1 MDKMLRINMT
11 NLITQEEPLPEEYRY
26 LGGRSLTSR
35 IVFDEVP
42 PTCDPLGRHNKLVF
56 AAGLMA
62 ATPLSSSGR
71 ISIGAKS
78 PLTGGIKESNG
89 GGTTAQRM
97 ARLGYRGLVVEGK
110 PEPGELFL
118 LFIGAGRIEIKP
130 ADDLKG
136 LGTYRLAEVLRERF
150 GSRASLALIGPAGEM
165 QLSSALIANTDV
177 DGVPSR
183 VCGRGGLGA
192 VMGSKG
198 LKAIV
203 IDGSGALPVGIHDP
217 ERFREIN
224 RELTKILIDNPQ
236 SKVFELYG
244 TAAMVDTTN
253 ALGALPTR
261 NFSSGSFEGAEKING
276 DALRQTIL
284 ERGGEGRPSHACMPG
299 CAIRCSNVFPDRNG
313 KAIVAPLEYET
324 IGLMGSN
331 LGIDDLDSI
340 ARLNWL
346 CNDIGIDTIETGA
359 TLAVAME
366 AGLARFGD
374 AEGAEKLVRDIAG
387 GTVLGRALGE
397 GSAVAGRVLGVR
409 RVPAVKGQSFAAY
422 DPRSVKGLGVTYATS
437 PMGADH
443 TAGQTI
449 RTAIDQ
455 HRSDKQV
462 ETSRNA
468 QLGVLMFDLLGVCI
482 LAGPGIGSRRDL
494 VRELVASRFGWTIDP
509 DFFDRIARQ
518 TIQTERKFNRLAGLT
533 GASDRLPEFIQ
544 EEALPP
550 HSTVFDLAPGD
561 LKEVF
566 AEIDPDL

>member
-35 IVFDEVP
+35 IVFDDVP

-110 PEPGELFL
+110 PEPGKLFL
-118 LFIGAGRIEIKP
+118 LLIGAGRVEIKS

-165 QLSSALIANTDV
+165 QLSSALISNTDV

-198 LKAIV
+198 LKAVV
-203 IDGSGALPVGIHDP
+203 IDDSGAPPVGIHDP

-236 SKVFELYG
+236 TKVFELYG

-284 ERGGEGRPSHACMPG
+284 ERGGEGRPSHACISGSTPSRRERPWPSPWKPG
-299 CAIRCSNVFPDRNG
+299 WP
-313 KAIVAPLEYET
+313 
-324 IGLMGSN
+324 
-331 LGIDDLDSI
+331 
-340 ARLNWL
+340 
-346 CNDIGIDTIETGA
+346 
-359 TLAVAME
+359 
-366 AGLARFGD
+366 
-374 AEGAEKLVRDIAG
+374 
-387 GTVLGRALGE
+387 
-397 GSAVAGRVLGVR
+397 GSATPRA
-409 RVPAVKGQSFAAY
+409 
-422 DPRSVKGLGVTYATS
+422 PRSWSGKSPAARSSAAPSGKGLRWPDGCWASVACRRSRVNRS
-437 PMGADH
+437 P
-443 TAGQTI
+443 
-449 RTAIDQ
+449 
-455 HRSDKQV
+455 
-462 ETSRNA
+462 
-468 QLGVLMFDLLGVCI
+468 LMTHG
-482 LAGPGIGSRRDL
+482 R
-494 VRELVASRFGWTIDP
+494 
-509 DFFDRIARQ
+509 
-518 TIQTERKFNRLAGLT
+518 
-533 GASDRLPEFIQ
+533 
-544 EEALPP
+544 
-550 HSTVFDLAPGD
+550 
-561 LKEVF
+561 
-566 AEIDPDL
+566 